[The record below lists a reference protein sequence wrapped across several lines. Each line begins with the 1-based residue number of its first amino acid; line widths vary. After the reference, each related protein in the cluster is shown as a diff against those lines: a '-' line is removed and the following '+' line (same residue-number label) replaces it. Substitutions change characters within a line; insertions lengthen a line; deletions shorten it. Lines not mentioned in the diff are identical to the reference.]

1 LSLERLAYPPALLP
15 YVSQVP
21 RTPGHL
27 PDIRPGRMLD
37 AMTYRGAALGEFF
50 ALAALESDPEANV
63 YART

>member
-1 LSLERLAYPPALLP
+1 
-15 YVSQVP
+15 
-21 RTPGHL
+21 
-27 PDIRPGRMLD
+27 MLD